1 MKAPTMQSVP
11 ARATADKLVRI
22 SRAMTWITTVGM
34 GLIVVLMVAGAF
46 IPSWT
51 RNLLLARL
59 GETGAKLPVTPVEQA
74 LAGLIIAVPVGV
86 LVWGLWHVR
95 AMFCDFAQGRVFT
108 ATVAHHLQRFGV
120 AALAQTLLGPLTA
133 TALALA
139 LSLGNPPGQRYLVI
153 AFSINDYLALI
164 VGGVLVAV
172 AAAMREAARLADE
185 NAGFV

>member
-1 MKAPTMQSVP
+1 MQSSPVD
-11 ARATADKLVRI
+11 RLTRM
-22 SRAMTWITTVGM
+22 SRAMSWITTTGI
-34 GLIVVLMVAGAF
+34 GLIIVLMVIGMF

-59 GETGAKLPVTPVEQA
+59 GELGAKLPVTPLDQV
-74 LAGLIIAVPVGV
+74 LAGLIVAVPIGV

-95 AMFCDFAQGRVFT
+95 ALFDEFAHGRILT
-108 ATVAHHLQRFGV
+108 AATALHLHRFGI
-120 AALAQTLLGPLTA
+120 AALAQALLGPLSA

-153 AFSINDYLALI
+153 TLSINDYVALI
-164 VGGVLVAV
+164 VGGILVAV
-172 AAAMREAARLADE
+172 ATAMREAARLADE

>member
-1 MKAPTMQSVP
+1 MQSSP
-11 ARATADKLVRI
+11 ARPAADRLARI
-22 SRAMTWITTVGM
+22 ARAMTWITTVGM
-34 GLIVVLMVAGAF
+34 GLIVILMVIGAF
-46 IPSWT
+46 IPGWT

-59 GETGAKLPVTPVEQA
+59 GETGAKLPLTATEHVM
-74 LAGLIIAVPVGV
+74 AGLIVAVPIGV
-86 LVWGLWHVR
+86 VIWGLWHVR
-95 AMFCDFAQGRVFT
+95 AMFREFAEGHVFT
-108 ATVAHHLQRFGV
+108 VSVAHHLQRFGA
-120 AALAQTLLGPLTA
+120 AALAQALLGPLTA
-133 TALALA
+133 TALALV